1 MRRIFQW
8 SLTAGSLLLLQPS
21 DLQSSIFTK
30 GDDGDVHISNLHSI
44 ENDLYVGANI
54 ITIDGLID
62 GDLFAAAHTL
72 YINGRISGSV
82 NTASRKVRHAGQIEG
97 SLRAIAE
104 EVTVDGQID
113 RSVLFFGQD
122 LILGK
127 GAVIGRDVDAFGERV
142 EVQGRIKGDFRF
154 HGEIAY
160 LTGQV
165 DGNVEITAKTITI
178 APPAV
183 INGNL
188 TITTEDESKVKL
200 APGITILG
208 DTEWLSPK
216 TDEDEEDTGRPDAA
230 ASLAISKALAAFL
243 FGIIAVSVFRRYAE
257 LSLARLNDQ
266 MALSFGAGLLMMV
279 TVIICSVVLVL
290 SLVAMVS
297 GWVLIGGDVPLAGAV
312 LLIGSTFIVPVSC
325 FAGVSGGV
333 IFYSGKIVCAL
344 LLGGLLVRGTRRKAN
359 PLGKWRMLLGLLLL
373 TVLFSIP
380 YLGLLL
386 YFLISLTGA
395 GAIVLAI
402 KDCHRQ
408 SQAPND
414 GKGVEPVGQ

>member
-1 MRRIFQW
+1 M
-8 SLTAGSLLLLQPS
+8 TAGSLLLLQPS

-30 GDDGDVHISNLHSI
+30 GDDGDVHVSNLHSI

-54 ITIDGLID
+54 VTIDGLID

-72 YINGRISGSV
+72 YINGQISGSV
-82 NTASRKVRHAGQIEG
+82 NTASRKVRHAGHIEG

-104 EVTVDGQID
+104 EVTIDGQID

-127 GAVIGRDVDAFGERV
+127 GAVIGRDVDAYGQRA
-142 EVQGRIKGDFRF
+142 EVQGRIKGDLRF
-154 HGEIAY
+154 HGETAF

-165 DGNVEITAKTITI
+165 DGNVELTAKTITI

-183 INGNL
+183 IKGDL
-188 TITTEDESKVKL
+188 TLTTEDESKVKL

-208 DTEWLSPK
+208 DTKWLSPRI
-216 TDEDEEDTGRPDAA
+216 DEDEEDSDRPDTAA
-230 ASLAISKALAAFL
+230 ILAISKALAAFL

-257 LSLARLNDQ
+257 LSLQHLRNQ

-279 TVIICSVVLVL
+279 AVIVCSVVLVL
-290 SLVAMVS
+290 SLAAMIS
-297 GWVLIGGDVPLAGAV
+297 GWVLIGSDVPVAGAV
-312 LLIGSTFIVPVSC
+312 LLIGSTFMTPVTC

-333 IFYSGKIVCAL
+333 IFYAGKIVCAF
-344 LLGGLLVRGTRRKAN
+344 LLGGLLMRGARRKAN

-380 YLGLLL
+380 YLGMLF
-386 YFLISLTGA
+386 YILISLTGA

-408 SQAPND
+408 SQASND
-414 GKGVEPVGQ
+414 VKGAEPVGQ